1 MRKLCYAKMYKN
13 APYLY
18 ICLCFWYSTN
28 YSYFSFLHFFA
39 ILRRFRPQEKYG
51 KNKLNSCL
59 SIYCQRNSNIFKRD
73 VKNVRNEVSKS
84 KTYFVGFYFSA
95 YYFLWL
101 CILGEKCWAFS
112 WTKVFLSDMSLTK
125 KIYYLLSCQIFERY
139 FFSKF

>member
-1 MRKLCYAKMYKN
+1 MLCKNVQKCTVFVYLFVLLVFDELFLFFFSPLLCY
-13 APYLY
+13 
-18 ICLCFWYSTN
+18 ST
-28 YSYFSFLHFFA
+28 SFSSTRK
-39 ILRRFRPQEKYG
+39 IG